1 MRFSDRAE
9 AKAFVEDNSQV
20 VYTVATNPYTM
31 VQVQCT
37 ISGQVYDAVGFAK
50 YNPNDALPIVTKKM
64 ERDPVKRA
72 LLNRRREKLKY
83 DKQRGI
89 DIAYGRAITEI
100 VDALIKPVRVMGS
113 AALNILQSEVEDP
126 Q

>member
-20 VYTVATNPYTM
+20 TNTVAANPYTI

-37 ISGQVYDAVGFAK
+37 INEQVYVSAGFAK
-50 YNPNDALPIVTKKM
+50 YNPNDNLPPVTKKQM
-64 ERDPVKRA
+64 PDPVKRERY
-72 LLNRRREKLKY
+72 NKRRVKLAY

-89 DIAYGRAITEI
+89 DIAYGRAISYI
-100 VDALIKPVRVMGS
+100 VDTLYNPAFNARAEAMEKESL
-113 AALNILQSEVEDP
+113 
-126 Q
+126 